1 MTRRVARRALA
12 PLALIALLAVACS
25 QSAPASGKPSLRIGS
40 TNFTEQQILAELY
53 AQALQANGYTVERRM
68 NLGPREIVEP
78 ALESNQI
85 DLYADYMST
94 LLAFLSASATPGAA
108 TANRAADAAAT
119 YADLQRALQARHIT
133 PLDYAPAVDTNG
145 LVVTRA
151 TADKYR
157 LAQASDLAP
166 VGSQVVLGGPPE
178 CPQRPYC
185 LPGLRET
192 YGITFKDFKPLDA
205 GGPLTVAALEAGQI
219 DVAVLFTTDAVIA
232 ARGFV
237 LLADDKHLQSA
248 DNVVPLVRDEWLG
261 RAPADFK
268 TIVNGVSAQ
277 LTTEALTGLNKQ
289 VGIDRKEPRDA
300 AAAWLKEKGLV
311 K

>member
-1 MTRRVARRALA
+1 
-12 PLALIALLAVACS
+12 
-25 QSAPASGKPSLRIGS
+25 
-40 TNFTEQQILAELY
+40 
-53 AQALQANGYTVERRM
+53 
-68 NLGPREIVEP
+68 
-78 ALESNQI
+78 ESSQI
-85 DLYADYMST
+85 DLYPEYMAT
-94 LLAFLSASATPGAA
+94 LLAFVTKGAAGAPAASGDPAA
-108 TANRAADAAAT
+108 TASS
-119 YADLQRALQARHIT
+119 LQSVLQPKGIT
-133 PLDYAPAVDTNG
+133 TLNYAPAVDTNG
-145 LVVTRA
+145 YVVTKA

-157 LAQASDLAP
+157 ATKLSDLAP
-166 VGSQVVLGGPPE
+166 AASQLVLGGPPE
-178 CPQRPYC
+178 CPERPFC
-185 LPGLRET
+185 QPGLRDT
-192 YGITFKDFKPLDA
+192 YGLNFKDFKPLDS
-205 GGPLTVAALEAGQI
+205 GGPLTVAALDAGQI
-219 DVAVLFTTDAVIA
+219 DVGVLFTTDAVIA

-237 LLADDKHLQSA
+237 LLADDKHLQLA